1 MKIYDYNGKKNIC
14 GDRLREARVVRR
26 LRQEDLAAQI
36 QLKGINMERDSIS
49 RIEIGTRFVSDFE
62 LKIFAEVL
70 EEFKKAC
77 ADNGTTPTTE
87 IKKFIA
93 EYCEAARDK

>member
-49 RIEIGTRFVSDFE
+49 RLFFSAF
-62 LKIFAEVL
+62 FA
-70 EEFKKAC
+70 KAI
-77 ADNGTTPTTE
+77 D
-87 IKKFIA
+87 I
-93 EYCEAARDK
+93 YARI

>member
-1 MKIYDYNGKKNIC
+1 MNEKDYSAQKKHI
-14 GDRLREARVVRR
+14 RTHYARFPLDIRP
-26 LRQEDLAAQI
+26 
-36 QLKGINMERDSIS
+36 
-49 RIEIGTRFVSDFE
+49 
-62 LKIFAEVL
+62 EVL

-93 EYCEAARDK
+93 AYCEAARGK

>member
-1 MKIYDYNGKKNIC
+1 MNEKDYSAQKKHI
-14 GDRLREARVVRR
+14 RTHYARFPLD
-26 LRQEDLAAQI
+26 LRQ
-36 QLKGINMERDSIS
+36 
-49 RIEIGTRFVSDFE
+49 
-62 LKIFAEVL
+62 EVL

-93 EYCEAARDK
+93 AYCEAARDK